1 MPGEDIL
8 HFYSIQSQPHGQEQV
23 PAAIHY
29 EPRGL
34 GSRLWEDALPEPI
47 ENSIEYF
54 IRHILEV
61 IQFDL

>member
-1 MPGEDIL
+1 MPDGVSSLFIPFNL
-8 HFYSIQSQPHGQEQV
+8 SLHGQEQV

-29 EPRGL
+29 EPRGM
-34 GSRLWEDALPEPI
+34 GKRLWEDDLPEPI

-61 IQFDL
+61 TQFDL